1 MLRSFL
7 YKDNFFVGH
16 PQMIMIF
23 LIEACYAYIPK
34 IKSAVMVIVLTTP
47 RFHHS
52 ANPERSIQWF
62 SLI

>member
-34 IKSAVMVIVLTTP
+34 IKSAVMVIVLRHLAFTIVQ
-47 RFHHS
+47 
-52 ANPERSIQWF
+52 IQKDPF
-62 SLI
+62 SGVP